1 MLVWDPVL
9 EKYLAFGTLK
19 TAALGTSLQEDLCIH
34 YGEPEASLAC
44 TLTQQSGT
52 EMPMLQDHAV
62 RLYYPVTDLLCTPL
76 LPVLGV
82 RYQGTNEQSRYS
94 TSCS

>member
-19 TAALGTSLQEDLCIH
+19 TAALGTWLQEDLCTH
-34 YGEPEASLAC
+34 YEEPEASLAC

-52 EMPMLQDHAV
+52 EMPTPLDHAV
-62 RLYYPVTDLLCTPL
+62 RARHPATTLLRAPL
-76 LPVLGV
+76 PPTLVIE
-82 RYQGTNEQSRYS
+82 Y
-94 TSCS
+94 